1 MSDPQYWAS
10 LRGLGLAIV
19 LFILVIF
26 LIVEIFGFLYG
37 RISVWQIWSAP
48 FWLKYKIPLIVI
60 GIIGFIASV
69 IAFARYEARLELRAV
84 QEYAQAQGWGFARF
98 DSQGLKERIDSI
110 WWDLNFNPY
119 YISTVETGQRS
130 LYLFQCSYKRK
141 QASGRTSNYYATACL
156 VHSDRFRS
164 VTVPVEIVPRDWTEV
179 ITSDKVDMGDSPFT
193 EKFLVLSENP
203 GRAREI
209 VNESIQSIL
218 LEHDKKPLFNPV
230 KVAVG
235 PAGAVLMADRTFEH
249 ERLQDLLALARR
261 IEAAV
266 ESK

>member
-10 LRGLGLAIV
+10 LRGLGLAIF
-19 LFILVIF
+19 LFIFVIFLVLVIF
-26 LIVEIFGFLYG
+26 GSIYG

-48 FWLKYKIPLIVI
+48 FWLKYKIPLIII
-60 GIIGFIASV
+60 GIIGFIGSM

-98 DSQGLKERIDSI
+98 DSQGLKERIDGI

-119 YISTVETGQRS
+119 YIRTVETGQRS
-130 LYLFQCSYKRK
+130 LYLFECSYKRK

-179 ITSDKVDMGDSPFT
+179 ITSDKVAMGDSPFT

-249 ERLQDLLALARR
+249 ERLQDLLALALR
-261 IEAAV
+261 IESAV
-266 ESK
+266 E

>member
-10 LRGLGLAIV
+10 LRGLGLAIA
-19 LFILVIF
+19 LFILIIF
-26 LIVEIFGFLYG
+26 LIVKTGGFLYP
-37 RISVWQIWSAP
+37 RISVWEIWSAP
-48 FWLKYKIPLIVI
+48 FWVKYKIPLIVI

-69 IAFARYEARLELRAV
+69 IAIARYEARVELRAV

-98 DSQGLKERIDSI
+98 DSQGLKQRIDSI

-193 EKFLVLSENP
+193 GKFLVLSENP

-218 LEHDKKPLFNPV
+218 LEHDKKPLSNPV

-235 PAGAVLMADRTFEH
+235 PAGAALM
-249 ERLQDLLALARR
+249 
-261 IEAAV
+261 IEAEKMNHCSEMNKAQ
-266 ESK
+266 EGCRNE

>member
-10 LRGLGLAIV
+10 LRGLGLAIA
-19 LFILVIF
+19 LFILIIF
-26 LIVEIFGFLYG
+26 LIVKTGGFLYP
-37 RISVWQIWSAP
+37 RISVWEIWSAP
-48 FWLKYKIPLIVI
+48 FWVKYKIPLIVI

-69 IAFARYEARLELRAV
+69 IAIARYEARVELRAV

-98 DSQGLKERIDSI
+98 DSQGLKQRIDSI

-164 VTVPVEIVPRDWTEV
+164 VTVPVEIVPRSWTEV

-249 ERLQDLLALARR
+249 ERLQDILALARQ
-261 IEAAV
+261 IEAAI
-266 ESK
+266 E

>member
-10 LRGLGLAIV
+10 LRGLGLAIF
-19 LFILVIF
+19 LFIFVIFLVLVIF
-26 LIVEIFGFLYG
+26 GSIYG

-60 GIIGFIASV
+60 GIIGFIASM

-98 DSQGLKERIDSI
+98 DSQGLKERIDGI

-119 YISTVETGQRS
+119 YIRTVETGQRS
-130 LYLFQCSYKRK
+130 LYLFECSYKRK

-218 LEHDKKPLFNPV
+218 LEHDKKPFFNPV

-249 ERLQDLLALARR
+249 ERLQDLLALALR
-261 IEAAV
+261 IESAV
-266 ESK
+266 E

>member
-10 LRGLGLAIV
+10 LRGLGLALA
-19 LFILVIF
+19 LFILIIF
-26 LIVEIFGFLYG
+26 LIVKTGGFLYP
-37 RISVWQIWSAP
+37 RISVWEIWSAP
-48 FWLKYKIPLIVI
+48 FWVKYKIPLIVI
-60 GIIGFIASV
+60 GIIGFIASM
-69 IAFARYEARLELRAV
+69 IIFARYEARLELRAV
-84 QEYAQAQGWGFARF
+84 QEYAQSQGWGFERF

-110 WWDLNFNPY
+110 WWDLSVDPY
-119 YISTVETGQRS
+119 YIRTIETGQRS
-130 LYLFQCSYKRK
+130 LCLFECSYKRK
-141 QASGRTSNYYATACL
+141 KATAKTSFYYATACL
-156 VHSDRFRS
+156 VNSDRFRS

-179 ITSDKVDMGDSPFT
+179 ITSDKVAMGDSPFT

-261 IEAAV
+261 IESAV
-266 ESK
+266 E